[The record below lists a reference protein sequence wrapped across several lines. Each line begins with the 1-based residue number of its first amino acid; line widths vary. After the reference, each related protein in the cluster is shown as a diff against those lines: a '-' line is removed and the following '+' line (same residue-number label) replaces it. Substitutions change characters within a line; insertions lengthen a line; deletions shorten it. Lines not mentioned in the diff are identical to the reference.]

1 MTLRDGNSTGN
12 QLQSVNDKLREHH
25 ARISEFVTRSGAHHA
40 RIEAKTDA
48 VLAATERQIA
58 ALRELKHTAVAIAVA
73 LIVAGYV
80 IVKVL

>member
-1 MTLRDGNSTGN
+1 MKDATVDAGRRRCKAIL
-12 QLQSVNDKLREHH
+12 
-25 ARISEFVTRSGAHHA
+25 AHHA

-48 VLAATERQIA
+48 FLAATERQIA
-58 ALRELKHTAVAIAVA
+58 ALADLKHTALWIAGG

>member
-1 MTLRDGNSTGN
+1 MTLQDGNSTGD
-12 QLQSVNDKLREHH
+12 QLQSVNDKLRH
-25 ARISEFVTRSGAHHA
+25 HHA

-48 VLAATERQIA
+48 FLAATERQIA
-58 ALRELKHTAVAIAVA
+58 ALRDLKHTALWIAGG

>member
-1 MTLRDGNSTGN
+1 MAEIPIPETMDEKAPGYAS
-12 QLQSVNDKLREHH
+12 QWA
-25 ARISEFVTRSGAHHA
+25 ARTARHYETVVEHHA

-48 VLAATERQIA
+48 FLAATERQIA
-58 ALRELKHTAVAIAVA
+58 ALADLKHTALWIAGA

>member
-1 MTLRDGNSTGN
+1 M
-12 QLQSVNDKLREHH
+12 
-25 ARISEFVTRSGAHHA
+25 ARIPKPETMDVTVTQGEVGKAILAHHA
-40 RIEAKTDA
+40 AIEAKTDA

-58 ALRELKHTAVAIAVA
+58 ALRDLKHTAIVIAAA